1 MFRLKR
7 GASTWTIPFQG
18 DPKSVYGIICTQG
31 KYRKPTKMICRH
43 ICSLGIEP
51 LSHFVSR
58 RGTKLGESY
67 NNNNKLGE
75 SWTLFVNFVEG
86 SYELRT
92 LERVE
97 LRS

>member
-18 DPKSVYGIICTQG
+18 DPISVYGIICTQD

-43 ICSLGIEP
+43 ICSLSIEP

-58 RGTKLGESY
+58 RGT
-67 NNNNKLGE
+67 KLGE